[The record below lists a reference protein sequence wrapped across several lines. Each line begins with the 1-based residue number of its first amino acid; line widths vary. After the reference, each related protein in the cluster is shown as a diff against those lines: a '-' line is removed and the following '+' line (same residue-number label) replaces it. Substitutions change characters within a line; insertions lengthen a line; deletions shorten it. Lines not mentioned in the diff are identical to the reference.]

1 MFFFCSQNP
10 TKLDNFELFWQRV
23 IACINNYSVNN
34 EYLMEKIKVEVP
46 GVMKQS

>member
-1 MFFFCSQNP
+1 MFFCSQNP
-10 TKLDNFELFWQRV
+10 TKLDNFELFWQGI

-34 EYLMEKIKVEVP
+34 EYLREKIKVEVP